1 MTHEQDSA
9 AGDSMSDL
17 VVRARTDREAF
28 GLLYDAYYP
37 KIFRYCL
44 RRLFVQMVA
53 EDATAEVFL
62 RVAAKIR
69 DFPGTTEE
77 DFRCWLYRIATN
89 EVNAHVRRAKR
100 RRVLLEAAA
109 RQSMIADAAGCRQ
122 SPIDLLDWPSF
133 YQAILGLNARE
144 QTIIVLR
151 FYEQMS
157 HEQIAAVLAERP
169 ATVRAAL
176 SRALGK
182 LRRKFELED
191 VNPVVKPGS

>member
-9 AGDSMSDL
+9 AEDSMSDL

-28 GLLYDAYYP
+28 GRLYDAYYP
-37 KIFRYCL
+37 RIYRYCL
-44 RRLFVQMVA
+44 RRLFVQTLA
-53 EDATAEVFL
+53 EDATSEVFL

-69 DFPGTTEE
+69 HFPGATDE

-89 EVNAHVRRAKR
+89 EVNAHVRQAKR
-100 RRVLLEAAA
+100 RKVLLEAAA
-109 RQSMIADAAGCRQ
+109 PSMVADAACPDR
-122 SPIDLLDWPSF
+122 SPVDLLDWPAL
-133 YQAILGLNARE
+133 YRAILDLSARE
-144 QTIIVLR
+144 QAIIVLR

-157 HEQIAAVLAERP
+157 HEQIAGVLSERT

-182 LRRKFELED
+182 LRRKFGIENFD
-191 VNPVVKPGS
+191 PIAKPGS